1 MVDLLNNEYGYVYA
15 IKSLDL
21 INVVVAKNI
30 DKRLNDMRALNPH
43 GCELLFYRRTYAPYT
58 FEKRMH
64 ELLADKAV
72 GREWF
77 RASLAEVRTASKTA
91 RLASIRAE
99 RAVRAQF
106 KAAAAKPRKLAHR
119 VNSEDLVSKEINR
132 LAHGY

>member
-15 IKSLDL
+15 IQSLDL
-21 INVVVAKNI
+21 IKVGVARDIAKRMNVM
-30 DKRLNDMRALNPH
+30 RLDNPH

-64 ELLADKAV
+64 ELLAAKAV

-77 RASLAEVRTASKTA
+77 RASLADVREASKTA

-99 RAVRAQF
+99 RAMRALERSP
-106 KAAAAKPRKLAHR
+106 KVAHSKTHR
-119 VNSEDLVSKEINR
+119 TATINDISGLQRIVSPI
-132 LAHGY
+132 